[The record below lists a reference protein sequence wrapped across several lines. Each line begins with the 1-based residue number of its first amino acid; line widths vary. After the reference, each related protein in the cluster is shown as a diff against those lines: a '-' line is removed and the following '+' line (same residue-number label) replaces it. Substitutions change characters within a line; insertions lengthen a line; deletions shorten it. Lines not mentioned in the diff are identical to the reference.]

1 MFNREFSRPTLLFCV
16 SAFLCASVASAQTCQ
31 SAVNGPYLYSAIGNG
46 VPGGSAPD
54 GAAPFSNTGVGQL
67 VAGAT
72 NSMPFTSAG
81 TLYFDGAGGIRAT
94 NTAQLGSATTAV
106 GAYALN
112 TDCTI
117 TVMLTDAFGTNQTVA
132 TLQGVVLGNGS
143 EIDLGMLQTS
153 ATDSSSTAL
162 AVNQSSLLIRLLRP
176 LATYCNVSNLD
187 GAYVLIAPGTR
198 TTTVDGIGI
207 APVQSVAP
215 FFMFGTAQFDGNGG
229 IVSPHGPNSSMSS
242 LQFGGSYTIAT
253 DCTGTITLTAPSSST
268 GSTGFSTTG
277 PTLLLNFVLT
287 QSDSSTGARPE
298 IHFSSSTGT
307 QTLFGDGR
315 AQ

>member
-1 MFNREFSRPTLLFCV
+1 MFNKEFSRPTLLLCV
-16 SAFLCASVASAQTCQ
+16 GAFLCASAATAQTCQ
-31 SAVNGPYLYSAIGNG
+31 SAVNGAYLYSAIGNG
-46 VPGGSAPD
+46 VPGGAPPA
-54 GAAPFSNTGVGQL
+54 GSAPFSNTGVGQL

-72 NSMPFTSAG
+72 NSMPFSSAG
-81 TLYFDGAGGIRAT
+81 TLYFDGAGGIRASS
-94 NTAQLGSATTAV
+94 TAQLGAATTAV

-117 TVMLTDAFGTNQTVA
+117 TVMLTDALGTNQTVA

-143 EIDLGMLQTS
+143 EMDLGMLQSS

-162 AVNQSSLLIRLLRP
+162 AMNQSSLLIRLVRP

-187 GAYVLIAPGTR
+187 GAYVLISPGTR
-198 TTTVDGIGI
+198 TTTVDAIGI
-207 APVQSVAP
+207 VPVQTVAP

-242 LQFGGSYTIAT
+242 LQFGGSYTVAS

-268 GSTGFSTTG
+268 GSTGIGATG
-277 PTLLLNFVLT
+277 PTLLLSFVLT

-307 QTLFGDGR
+307 QTLFVDGR

>member
-1 MFNREFSRPTLLFCV
+1 
-16 SAFLCASVASAQTCQ
+16 
-31 SAVNGPYLYSAIGNG
+31 
-46 VPGGSAPD
+46 
-54 GAAPFSNTGVGQL
+54 VGQL
-67 VAGAT
+67 VAGGT
-72 NSMPFTSAG
+72 NSMPFSSAG

-94 NTAQLGSATTAV
+94 NTAQLGAATTAV

-117 TVMLTDAFGTNQTVA
+117 TVMLTDAFGTNRTVA
-132 TLQGVVLGNGS
+132 TLQGFVLGNGS
-143 EIDLGMLQTS
+143 EIDLGMLRSS
-153 ATDSSSTAL
+153 ATDSSSNAL
-162 AVNQSSLLIRLLRP
+162 TVNQSSLLIRLVRP

-187 GAYVLIAPGTR
+187 GAYVLISQGAR
-198 TTTVDGIGI
+198 TTDVDGIGI
-207 APVQSVAP
+207 VTAP
-215 FFMFGTAQFDGNGG
+215 FFMFGTAQFDGNGD
-229 IVSPHGPNSSMSS
+229 IIAPHGPNSSMSS
-242 LQFGGSYTIAT
+242 LQFGGSYTIGT
-253 DCTGTITLTAPSSST
+253 DCTGTMTLTAPSSST
-268 GSTGFSTTG
+268 ASAGFGPATG